1 MSVSL
6 VNAAGETV
14 DVTADVTLEYDS
26 PAALFAARNTAYVA
40 ENLKATYTAENG
52 EVYEIT
58 GPMVYIGKKG
68 DANLDGRV
76 DITDAV
82 LLNKAIAGAVE
93 LDTNARQNGD
103 CKQDGELTLED
114 AVTLLQFLVHVISSL
129 PQ

>member
-1 MSVSL
+1 M
-6 VNAAGETV
+6 
-14 DVTADVTLEYDS
+14 
-26 PAALFAARNTAYVA
+26 
-40 ENLKATYTAENG
+40 
-52 EVYEIT
+52 
-58 GPMVYIGKKG
+58 
-68 DANLDGRV
+68 DGRV

-129 PQ
+129 PQLKKPIPNLTQSQNSAVSGKSAGNGVFL

>member
-1 MSVSL
+1 M
-6 VNAAGETV
+6 
-14 DVTADVTLEYDS
+14 
-26 PAALFAARNTAYVA
+26 
-40 ENLKATYTAENG
+40 
-52 EVYEIT
+52 
-58 GPMVYIGKKG
+58 
-68 DANLDGRV
+68 